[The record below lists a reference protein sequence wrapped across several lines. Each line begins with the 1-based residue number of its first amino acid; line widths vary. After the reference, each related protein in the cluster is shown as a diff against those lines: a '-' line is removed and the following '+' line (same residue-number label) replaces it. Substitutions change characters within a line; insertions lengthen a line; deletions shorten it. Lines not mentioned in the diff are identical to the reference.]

1 LGEPPKMPS
10 VALESW
16 SWRGKL
22 TVVAVVLFALFQ
34 GLWPARAFLYGGD
47 VLWHEQGMRF
57 AWKVMVREKSGAI
70 TYRVKSDRWSRERQL
85 GVSPYLTDYQEWEM
99 AGQPDLI
106 LQLAHHIEDDLRD
119 RGHGEVEI
127 RCDALVAFNGRRMAP
142 LLDSDLDLTQITD
155 SLAPANW
162 IAPVPQDLPIKLRAP
177 KRSAHQVSLE

>member
-1 LGEPPKMPS
+1 MAPTSLI
-10 VALESW
+10 VAL
-16 SWRGKL
+16 
-22 TVVAVVLFALFQ
+22 VLFALFQ

-70 TYRVKSDRWSRERQL
+70 TYRVKTDKWSRERQL
-85 GVSPYLTDYQEWEM
+85 GVSSYLTDYQEWEM

-106 LQLAHHIEDDLRD
+106 LQLAHHIEDDLAS
-119 RGHGEVEI
+119 RGHQDIQI

-142 LLDSDLDLTQITD
+142 LLDSSVDLTQISD

-177 KRSAHQVSLE
+177 TRTAPEVSLE

>member
-1 LGEPPKMPS
+1 
-10 VALESW
+10 
-16 SWRGKL
+16 
-22 TVVAVVLFALFQ
+22 
-34 GLWPARAFLYGGD
+34 
-47 VLWHEQGMRF
+47 MRF

-70 TYRVKSDRWSRERQL
+70 TYRVKTHKWSRERQL

-106 LQLAHHIEDDLRD
+106 LQLAHHIEADLTA
-119 RGHGEVEI
+119 RGHQDIEI

-142 LLDSDLDLTQITD
+142 LLDSSVDLTQISD

-177 KRSAHQVSLE
+177 TRSAPEVSLE